1 MTGQGEP
8 RVFLTQNGHLGC
20 DKSPTFVR
28 HFCDIRAIDANQT
41 QDRPARPQPR
51 GRIQRTYLYA
61 YTLARV
67 NIPAETFWIFA
78 AFLVAFG
85 TAFVVLGLSSE
96 RNYWSQ
102 RDPSGNAKK
111 DATKFSAVY
120 ANAFK
125 YAAGEYRA
133 PLRIAAI
140 GVLQWYLAAVC
151 AIVAILFGV

>member
-1 MTGQGEP
+1 MTCLPLLWDIFGTFGN
-8 RVFLTQNGHLGC
+8 VGH
-20 DKSPTFVR
+20 R
-28 HFCDIRAIDANQT
+28 
-41 QDRPARPQPR
+41 
-51 GRIQRTYLYA
+51 YA
-61 YTLARV
+61 PPV
-67 NIPAETFWIFA
+67 SIPAETFWIFA
-78 AFLVAFG
+78 IALLAFG

-111 DATKFSAVY
+111 DATKFAAVY

-140 GVLQWYLAAVC
+140 GVIQWYLAAVC

>member
-1 MTGQGEP
+1 M
-8 RVFLTQNGHLGC
+8 R
-20 DKSPTFVR
+20 
-28 HFCDIRAIDANQT
+28 
-41 QDRPARPQPR
+41 
-51 GRIQRTYLYA
+51 RTHSRT

-78 AFLVAFG
+78 IALVAFG

>member
-1 MTGQGEP
+1 MTRLGLLP
-8 RVFLTQNGHLGC
+8 VFLAHIGHLGC
-20 DKSPTFVR
+20 DMSPTFVR
-28 HFCDIRAIDANQT
+28 HFCDISVIVAIRTPDSPSVLN
-41 QDRPARPQPR
+41 RHR
-51 GRIQRTYLYA
+51 GRFNRRT

-67 NIPAETFWIFA
+67 NIAAETFWIFA
-78 AFLVAFG
+78 LALLIFG
-85 TAFVVLGLSSE
+85 SVFVFLGLSSE

-111 DATKFSAVY
+111 DATKFSQVY

-140 GVLQWYLAAVC
+140 GVIQWYLAIVC
-151 AIVAILFGV
+151 AIVAVLFGV

>member
-1 MTGQGEP
+1 MPGAT
-8 RVFLTQNGHLGC
+8 
-20 DKSPTFVR
+20 
-28 HFCDIRAIDANQT
+28 
-41 QDRPARPQPR
+41 
-51 GRIQRTYLYA
+51 
-61 YTLARV
+61 YTLTRV
-67 NIPAETFWIFA
+67 SIPAETLWIFA
-78 AFLVAFG
+78 IALAAFG

-96 RNYWSQ
+96 RGYWSQ

-140 GVLQWYLAAVC
+140 GVIQWYLAAVC
-151 AIVAILFGV
+151 AIAAIVLGL